1 MVRPTSGQTGKA
13 SERAW
18 SVLSKLVIA
27 ENRMAGQT
35 GEREGAEIVAS
46 AFEDAGLDAV
56 RLDEFT
62 IPGWWRGAST
72 VSVPDSERTYNA
84 DHDVIALPGT
94 PAGTATGRL
103 VDVGYGTE
111 AAFAAADVDG
121 AVVIAS
127 SDSPEDGRW
136 RHRMEKYADAVE
148 GGAVGFVFRNHVDGC
163 LPPTGEV
170 GYHNRPG
177 PIPAVGVSKEVGAT
191 LVRQCRDD
199 PFTDPGDTDG
209 VATGPVGEVDVDCR
223 NEPSTSVNVEGVLGP
238 QDADEL
244 LVTAHVD
251 AHDIAPGANDNGA
264 GCAVVAT
271 VASLLAD
278 ADLDHRVRFVTFGA
292 EEIGL
297 YGAYHCAEQLDTDR
311 VRAVINVDGA
321 GRSRDLGIRHN
332 GFEAIEAAFEAATDA
347 FDAPLSTSDTVS
359 PHGDQWAFVEQGVPA
374 TMVHSV
380 DRSQRGRGWGHTH
393 ADTLD
398 KLDPRDLGAIAVQ
411 VAEGVLQLDSEFD
424 PVPRDPE
431 AIQDELAPGYEREL
445 RVGGRWHFE

>member
-1 MVRPTSGQTGKA
+1 MS
-13 SERAW
+13 AW
-18 SVLSKLVIA
+18 IGATFESDVGWNHLETLVDIGD
-27 ENRMAGQT
+27 RMAGSN
-35 GEREGAEIVAS
+35 GERRGAEATRA
-46 AFEDAGLDAV
+46 AFEDVGLRNVRLEGFDVQGWTRGAAAV
-56 RLDEFT
+56 RA
-62 IPGWWRGAST
+62 GA
-72 VSVPDSERTYNA
+72 RA
-84 DHDVIALPGT
+84 HDAIALPRS
-94 PAGTATGRL
+94 PSAEATGEL
-103 VDVGYGTE
+103 VDLGYGLPSDFE
-111 AAFAAADVDG
+111 RDLEGKVVLAA
-121 AVVIAS
+121 
-127 SDSPEDGRW
+127 SDMPKHHDRYV
-136 RHRMEKYADAVE
+136 HRREKYYYAVE
-148 GGAVGFVFRNHVDGC
+148 AGAAGFIYRNHVEGC

-177 PIPAVGVSKEVGAT
+177 PIPAVGVSKEVGAD
-191 LVRQCRDD
+191 LVRGCRDS
-199 PFTDPGDTDG
+199 PFSDPGDTDG
-209 VATGPVGEVDVDCR
+209 VATGPEVTLDVDCR

-238 QDADEL
+238 ADADEI

-264 GCAVVAT
+264 GCAVIAT
-271 VASLLAD
+271 VASLLAEES
-278 ADLDHRVRFVTFGA
+278 LSHRVRFVTFGA

-297 YGAYHCAEQLDTDR
+297 YGAYHCADRLDTGQI
-311 VRAVINVDGA
+311 RAVVNVDGA
-321 GRSRDLGIRHN
+321 GRSRDLGVRHN
-332 GFEAIEAAFEAATDA
+332 GFPAIESAFEAATDA
-347 FDAPLSTSDTVS
+347 LDAPLSTSDTVS